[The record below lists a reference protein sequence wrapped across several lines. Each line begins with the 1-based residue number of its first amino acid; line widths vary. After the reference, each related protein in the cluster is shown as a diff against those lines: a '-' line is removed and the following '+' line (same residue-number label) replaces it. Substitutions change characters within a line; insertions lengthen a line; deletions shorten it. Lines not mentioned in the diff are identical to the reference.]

1 MKVYRIVAQSQNCGW
16 SGDGSG
22 ELKTT
27 GTRAALRRALLK
39 AARPYGR
46 GAWAR
51 VYDPAVTGPYN
62 EVAGVTLAVGF
73 HTVDTFTGA
82 AE

>member
-1 MKVYRIVAQSQNCGW
+1 MKIYRIVAQAQNCGW
-16 SGDGSG
+16 SGDGSSP
-22 ELKTT
+22 LRTS

-51 VYDPAVTGPYN
+51 IYESETRN
-62 EVAGVTLAVGF
+62 MVASVSLSIGF
-73 HTVDTFTGA
+73 GRPHIFDGE